1 MHSDIGEIII
11 IKKTLVALGRHI
23 YLPAHR
29 YLGKAHT
36 QTDHLAY
43 MEEQM
48 CSRGT
53 FQILMSIW
61 SSKYPVEQSN

>member
-1 MHSDIGEIII
+1 MHSDTGEIIK
-11 IKKTLVALGRHI
+11 KKTLVALERHI
-23 YLPAHR
+23 CLPAHR

-61 SSKYPVEQSN
+61 SPKYPVEQSN